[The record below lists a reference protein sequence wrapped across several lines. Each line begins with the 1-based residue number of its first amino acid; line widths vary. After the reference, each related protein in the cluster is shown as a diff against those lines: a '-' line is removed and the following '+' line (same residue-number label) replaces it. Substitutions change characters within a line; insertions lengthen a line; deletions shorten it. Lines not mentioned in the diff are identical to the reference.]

1 MKKSSHERLRL
12 SAKKTSRLSDFTDK
26 DVVDK
31 EQGLEI

>member
-1 MKKSSHERLRL
+1 MKKPSHERLRL
-12 SAKKTSRLSDFTDK
+12 SAKKTSRLSDFMDK

>member
-1 MKKSSHERLRL
+1 MKKSSHERPRF
-12 SAKKTSRLSDFTDK
+12 SAKKTSRLSHFMDK